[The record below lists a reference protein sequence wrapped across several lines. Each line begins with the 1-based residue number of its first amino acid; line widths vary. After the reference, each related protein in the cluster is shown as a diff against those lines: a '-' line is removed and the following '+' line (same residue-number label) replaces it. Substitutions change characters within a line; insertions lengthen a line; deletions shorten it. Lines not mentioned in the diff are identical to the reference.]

1 MLRLTLGPPQ
11 QLVDNYNAQ
20 LGVPPEVPS
29 MLSSGPVLSRSES
42 ITSNGDCSMS
52 SGCVSEVDEENGFN
66 DDFPDGGTIKR
77 KPQISI
83 ILLCYSRNI
92 CLCNFYSGWRV
103 HTYSLVIVY

>member
-77 KPQISI
+77 KPQQQVFH
-83 ILLCYSRNI
+83 ILYT
-92 CLCNFYSGWRV
+92 
-103 HTYSLVIVY
+103 TYIFNVYTILGI

>member
-20 LGVPPEVPS
+20 LGVPPVPS

-77 KPQISI
+77 KPQQQ
-83 ILLCYSRNI
+83 
-92 CLCNFYSGWRV
+92 V
-103 HTYSLVIVY
+103 HLYTLHMI